1 MERHRKV
8 YCPAIK
14 TKTAAGKKSQKPHK
28 PPAQETTE
36 EPVKAPERKKSNPEA
51 RGSKGMK
58 YAIIYSN
65 SPASEDEIRVT
76 FLVNEMDPKDPFDGY
91 FAVTAKKA
99 LTETVTSLMR
109 KASEFLASRNL
120 KPLHEE
126 LSFNFVNRASLSDR
140 QARAAFMKGLN
151 NIIWEST
158 HKKPVE
164 TVTGPGTETEA
175 KGPLAAKLQEKRI
188 IPEKADQASV
198 KSDEWRWRQP
208 RNKVKNTKN
217 IFFIECKQK
226 IPVESMLPKE
236 RKCPECR
243 KKLVDTGSSWN
254 TISYG
259 HLNTG
264 SCTFHETI
272 FIAPSSELHGGPDQK
287 WHMNM
292 GRNPWEPKIW
302 GRDGPGITSDF
313 DANLATDLQQM
324 GELYSSRAREI
335 RPSKD
340 GSRKEPK
347 KGSTMVGYREGSIY
361 HFFIQRVKN
370 QPKWSIQLSY
380 VKNDGAFDLGEKIDL
395 DHWSGIPDGMV
406 ALIQR
411 ARPLLKDMKL
421 PEINLENT
429 YANQHAWH
437 EYALEDKFVLD
448 CMKRAFKILGKIE
461 QEKKQP
467 HHDTREPEKVP
478 GRKKKVPAETI
489 HDPAPEKEKSR
500 KEEPVSEWKPGN
512 TFDPRIP
519 RKEKR
524 KKRPLYHDIHLVQTD
539 LFKFFPQNQ
548 SNLAEYFVMEGGGRI
563 VSTPRRKS

>member
-1 MERHRKV
+1 MPTENRKPLTSRDREQYIHEMRTEEGRIAWTV
-8 YCPAIK
+8 N
-14 TKTAAGKKSQKPHK
+14 TAGKCPGKVSGASPDHENEQSCILKHPHNGSHSPKGKP
-28 PPAQETTE
+28 
-36 EPVKAPERKKSNPEA
+36 RKKN
-51 RGSKGMK
+51 
-58 YAIIYSN
+58 
-65 SPASEDEIRVT
+65 IR
-76 FLVNEMDPKDPFDGY
+76 
-91 FAVTAKKA
+91 
-99 LTETVTSLMR
+99 
-109 KASEFLASRNL
+109 
-120 KPLHEE
+120 
-126 LSFNFVNRASLSDR
+126 
-140 QARAAFMKGLN
+140 
-151 NIIWEST
+151 
-158 HKKPVE
+158 
-164 TVTGPGTETEA
+164 PG
-175 KGPLAAKLQEKRI
+175 LQEI
-188 IPEKADQASV
+188 STIPAAPSRSKL
-198 KSDEWRWRQP
+198 KTTR
-208 RNKVKNTKN
+208 N
-217 IFFIECKQK
+217 IFFLEKCKQK

-272 FIAPSSELHGGPDQK
+272 FIAPSSELHGGPDQE
-287 WHMNM
+287 WHLKT

-380 VKNDGAFDLGEKIDL
+380 VKKDGAFDLGEKIDL

-467 HHDTREPEKVP
+467 DKDTGEADFAFTLKKNDTAEQPYSITVRHGSGLLFGESCKKAKIYQLMQKLAAAAGAWSRSNLGKELEKCKLETVNETELNEDQISGMFLRAIHKTREPEKVP

-489 HDPAPEKEKSR
+489 HDPATEKEKSR

-512 TFDPRIP
+512 TFDPPIP
-519 RKEKR
+519 GKEKR

-548 SNLAEYFVMEGGGRI
+548 SDLAEYFVMEGGGENSEHATEEI
-563 VSTPRRKS
+563 LI